1 MTRTVD
7 IHLLRRLRQEKDWSQ
22 EELAVAAGLSS
33 RTVQRLE
40 AEGKGS
46 IASIKSVASALE
58 VSTHSLQAEPTGQ
71 RIGVRS
77 GYAGVIAGTAC
88 ALAAIGY
95 DWMYGGGT
103 AHSAGVSFGIVGLL
117 VGLSCGFIGWASARV
132 Q

>member
-40 AEGKGS
+40 TEGKGS
-46 IASIKSVASALE
+46 IGSIKSVASALE
-58 VSTHSLQAEPTGQ
+58 VGTHSLEAPPAGRQ
-71 RIGVRS
+71 IGVRW
-77 GYAGVIAGTAC
+77 GYAGVIAGTVC
-88 ALAAIGY
+88 AVGAIGY
-95 DWMYGGGT
+95 DWMYDGGT

-117 VGLSCGFIGWASARV
+117 VGLSCGFIGWVSARV
-132 Q
+132 